1 MYAETARAPPPR
13 PSVSQLLGLS
23 FDGLASPSITLA
35 GWARHDAAVQPSG
48 WGFAWYP
55 SGEYS
60 AALIKDPIATGETA
74 MTELL
79 RDWDRFRAATFVCH
93 LRGSAKRVAQED
105 TLPFGRSYAGRDWVF
120 AHDGDFDP
128 MAAQGL
134 QLNRAFVPIGHTH
147 SERAFCWL
155 LSQVDQLGASRLADV
170 AWPVLHDLLRQLAA
184 GGPANILLTDGEDT
198 VAFRDPQ
205 ALHELYVTRRIP
217 PDSGTSLSN
226 RHLELQLDPQQG
238 AQRSVVVLSTTPLDG
253 AQFTALAP
261 GQMVVARRGTLTWS
275 SDAQGL
281 GALNGGRFA
290 PAGGPQAQVQTQP
303 FPTSDML
310 VQPSAGPQPPAPEA
324 RVVSL
329 THETIYRYSQ
339 PVERST
345 HLFRLEP
352 VHDSRQQLLDFN
364 LEIFP
369 QGNFRRFEDVFG
381 NVTLRADFERAY
393 TELRLVARSRV
404 RVAEP
409 PPVPAPTQRA
419 TIPLVWM
426 PWQRQMMVP
435 YLLPPELPEVQL
447 RELSDFAMSFAERQD
462 FDLDETL
469 VDMNHSIY
477 RDFSYVTGSTTLAT
491 TPYDVFQTRRG
502 VCQDFANLFICLARL
517 LNIPARY
524 RVGYIFTGGNY
535 QNQQQSDASHAWTEV
550 YLPHVGW
557 RGFDPT
563 NGCLAALDHVRVAA
577 GRNYLDAAPTSG
589 TLLRGGGGES
599 LSVAVQVTVDN

>member
-1 MYAETARAPPPR
+1 M
-13 PSVSQLLGLS
+13 SQLLGLS

-35 GWARHDAAVQPSG
+35 GWARQDAAVQPSG

-93 LRGSAKRVAQED
+93 LRGAAKRVAQED

-120 AHDGDFDP
+120 AHDGEFDP
-128 MAAQGL
+128 VIAQGL
-134 QLNRAFVPIGHTH
+134 QLNRAFLPIGHTH
-147 SERAFCWL
+147 SERGFCWL
-155 LSQVDQLGASRLADV
+155 LTQVDQLGASRIADV
-170 AWPVLHDLLRQLAA
+170 AWPVLHDLLRQLCA
-184 GGPANILLTDGEDT
+184 GGPANILLTDGEDM
-198 VAFRDPQ
+198 VAYRDPQ
-205 ALHELYVTRRIP
+205 APHELYVTRRIP
-217 PDSGTSLSN
+217 PHAGSPLSN
-226 RHLELQLDPQQG
+226 RHVELQLDAQQG
-238 AQRSVVVLSTTPLDG
+238 AQRSVVVLATSPLDG
-253 AQFTALAP
+253 AQFTAVAP
-261 GQMVVARRGTLTWS
+261 GQMLVARRGTLIWS
-275 SDAQGL
+275 SDGQNL
-281 GALNGGRFA
+281 DLLNGAAAQPMGA
-290 PAGGPQAQVQTQP
+290 AQVQTQALP
-303 FPTSDML
+303 YGNAANQGGISAQSGGHL
-310 VQPSAGPQPPAPEA
+310 QNQPAQLASQPPAPET
-324 RVVSL
+324 RVVKL
-329 THETIYRYSQ
+329 THETIYRYAN

-352 VHDSRQQLLDFN
+352 VHDSRQQLLDFD

-381 NVTLRADFERAY
+381 NVTLRADFDRAY
-393 TELRLVARSRV
+393 SELRLVARSRV
-404 RVAEP
+404 RVAATP
-409 PPVPAPTQRA
+409 LVPAPTQRA

-447 RELSDFAMSFAERQD
+447 RELSEFAMSFAERQD

-469 VDMNHSIY
+469 VDMNRSIY
-477 RDFSYVTGSTTLAT
+477 RDFSYVSGSTTLAT

-524 RVGYIFTGGNY
+524 RVGYIFTGGDY
-535 QNQQQSDASHAWTEV
+535 QNKQQSDASHAWTEV

-599 LSVAVQVTVDN
+599 LSVAVQVTVDS